1 VSKGDLERWAAREA
15 PKLIARAQADALE
28 LARERL
34 TARLV
39 DALLEAADARL
50 RPEPLPAPRTGSAL
64 WLYGVVAAEEP
75 PAIDGIDGYAVRV
88 HRHAGLTALVSD
100 VPLDRFNED
109 ALKSRLEDL
118 ERLEPLARAHEA
130 VLEAAMTQGAVVPIR
145 LCTIYATPESLNA
158 MLDRE
163 QPALTAALDRLDGTQ
178 EWGVKVFL
186 ATPAAVGAAAEPAP
200 ESGTDYLSRK
210 RGQREAAEAHRDKT
224 DAVVAGIHAQLAECA
239 AAAVLSRPHD
249 RRLSGRD
256 AEMVLNGAYLV
267 PTTGRDRFR
276 GVVEQLRRQH
286 DALDLELTGPWPPYH
301 FTETPAP

>member
-1 VSKGDLERWAAREA
+1 VSEGELERWAAREA

-39 DALLEAADARL
+39 DALLQAAEARL
-50 RPEPLPAPRTGSAL
+50 RPEPLPTPGAGSAL
-64 WLYGVVAAEEP
+64 WLYGVVASEAP
-75 PAIDGIDGYAVRV
+75 PAIDGVDGHAVRV

-109 ALKSRLEDL
+109 ALKARLEDL
-118 ERLEPLARAHEA
+118 ERLETLARAHEA
-130 VLEAAMTQGAVVPIR
+130 VLEAAMAQGAVVPIR

-158 MLDRE
+158 MLDSERPE
-163 QPALTAALDRLDGTQ
+163 LTAALDRLDGTE

-186 ATPAAVGAAAEPAP
+186 ATPAAVGAADEPAA
-200 ESGTDYLSRK
+200 ESGTQYLSRK
-210 RGQREAAEAHRDKT
+210 REQREAAEAGRDAT
-224 DAVVAGIHAQLAECA
+224 DAVVAGIHAQLAEGA
-239 AAAVLSRPHD
+239 AAAVLNRPHD
-249 RRLSGRD
+249 RRLSGHD

-267 PTTGRDRFR
+267 PTTGLDRFH
-276 GVVEQLRRQH
+276 GLVEQLRRQH
-286 DALDLELTGPWPPYH
+286 DTLDFQFTGPWPPYH